1 MRYEIDAGTRLKKAD
16 SPGYTLEVLELFT
29 PADGLP
35 HARTR
40 VRILSYDLGV
50 RLYSI
55 SALKDARLFVPAGD
69 LDL

>member
-35 HARTR
+35 HARAR
-40 VRILSYDLGV
+40 VRILTHDLGV
-50 RLYSI
+50 RLYSV
-55 SALKDARLFVPAGD
+55 SALKDARLFLPAGPQD
-69 LDL
+69 G